1 MRSSVLVSV
10 TLASLLSLPVAPA
23 RAQTPARAVDLAT
36 PRRAVASFLEAADHE
51 RWAEASQA
59 LDLREIPTARRAETG
74 ERSARALASVLE
86 ARRVQAEAV
95 PETLGDGESA
105 LDLADVGGA
114 DGKVTIRRT
123 HHDGVTRWLF
133 TPTTVRMAPVLAER
147 VDRGPIGNLAPR
159 ALVEARLGGM
169 AAWQWITLAVAL
181 ALALVAGWGLGKL
194 GKRVACAL
202 AKDREK
208 RTTVEGVIEAIDRP
222 LVLALFLTVLGL
234 LTTLVR
240 LPADAMPVVGR
251 LYGVAWV
258 LNCAWLFLRLVDF
271 GAGEV
276 ADRAAKREGWRARG
290 TRTRVMVLRQVIR
303 IVGIVVLVAAA
314 LMQFDAVRQ
323 VGVSVLA
330 SAGVAGIVVG
340 LAAQRMIGNLLAG
353 IQLSFTQPLRV
364 GDQVVV
370 ESEFGTVEEINLS
383 YVVIRIW
390 DQRRLIVPMTKLLE
404 SPFQNWT
411 RASSELIG
419 EVKVPVDF
427 GMPVARIREVVT
439 AFVKKH
445 PLFDGKTIAVQ
456 VTDAKERTAELRVL
470 VSAQDAGKLF
480 DLRCATR
487 EFLLGQL
494 QALDD
499 GRYLPRVR
507 VSPNPGS
514 IAEDAAAAE

>member
-1 MRSSVLVSV
+1 MRPLVLAFV
-10 TLASLLSLPVAPA
+10 TLASLLSLPAAPA
-23 RAQTPARAVDLAT
+23 RAQTTGAAADDLAT
-36 PRRAVASFLEAADHE
+36 PRAAVAHFLDAADHG
-51 RWAEASQA
+51 RWAAASEV
-59 LDLREIPTARRAETG
+59 LDLREVPTARRAETG
-74 ERSARALASVLE
+74 ERSARALAAVLD
-86 ARRVQAEAV
+86 ARRVRAEDV
-95 PETLGDGESA
+95 PESAPAAESA
-105 LDLADVGGA
+105 IDLADVGGT

-123 HHDGVTRWLF
+123 RHQGVTRWLF
-133 TPTTVRMAPVLAER
+133 TPTTVRMAPALADR

-159 ALVEARLGGM
+159 VLVETRFGGM

-181 ALALVAGWGLGKL
+181 ALALVAGWGLAKL
-194 GKRVACAL
+194 GKRLARRL
-202 AKDREK
+202 AKGREG
-208 RTTVEGVIEAIDRP
+208 RPTVERVLDAIDRP
-222 LVLALFLTVLGL
+222 LAVALFLAVLGL

-258 LNCAWLFLRLVDF
+258 LTCAWLFLRLVDF

-276 ADRAAKREGWRARG
+276 ADRAALREGWRARG
-290 TRTRVMVLRQVIR
+290 TRTRVMVLRQVVR
-303 IVGIVVLVAAA
+303 ITGIVVLVAAA

-340 LAAQRMIGNLLAG
+340 LAAQRMIGNVLAG

-370 ESEFGTVEEINLS
+370 EGEFGTVEEINLS

-390 DQRRLIVPMTKLLE
+390 DQRCLIVPMTKLLE
-404 SPFQNWT
+404 SAFQNWT
-411 RASSELIG
+411 RASSALIG
-419 EVKVPVDF
+419 EVKMSVDF
-427 GMPVARIREVVT
+427 GVPVAKVRELVT
-439 AFVKKH
+439 TFVKKH
-445 PLFDGKTIAVQ
+445 PLFDGKTLAVQ

-470 VSAQDAGKLF
+470 VSAADASKLF

-487 EFLLGQL
+487 EFLVGQL
-494 QALDD
+494 QSMDE

-507 VSPNPGS
+507 VNPS
-514 IAEDAAAAE
+514 SLVDDAAAAE